1 MLRKDKAKKKLDK
14 LIEIKLKNF
23 EKSQKMR
30 HLKKV
35 RDLKNTK
42 TNTNTPDFTYQ
53 SDEPNTQRI
62 RTKPHENSTF
72 FHIDLKRSRKD
83 L

>member
-23 EKSQKMR
+23 EKSQKMK
-30 HLKKV
+30 HLKIVK
-35 RDLKNTK
+35 DFKNTK

-53 SDEPNTQRI
+53 SE
-62 RTKPHENSTF
+62 
-72 FHIDLKRSRKD
+72 
-83 L
+83 